1 MSREQRRDQ
10 DPFKLYNKT
19 VNRTLLA
26 LGRLFYFRMCLYGV
40 KLELHG
46 ELGGVL
52 VAFGGDLP
60 IVLFAESLGDG
71 KP

>member
-1 MSREQRRDQ
+1 MN
-10 DPFKLYNKT
+10 P
-19 VNRTLLA
+19 
-26 LGRLFYFRMCLYGV
+26 YGV

-52 VAFGGDLP
+52 AAFGGDLP

-71 KP
+71 ES